1 MSDSEQGFIHLLSF
15 ALSWT
20 TFSTV
25 GYGHTYPQIN
35 DDAKC
40 YYLNMICSLE
50 SFVGVLYAGFSG
62 AILFGKVQ
70 SVYSKATVHFSE
82 LCVLRYGKGVRI
94 DVSDNEF
101 EEEADF
107 HREVTTSG
115 DLPLTS
121 SSEHKSKDRELFVS
135 AHSET
140 NYKISRES
148 YNGGYSPFPAVIF
161 RIANT
166 LHNIPNG
173 EIMNVSINCVGHIE
187 YKVHDN
193 IRSRFP
199 RLKIEPA
206 VLPIF
211 KRNAYIRHVLNHN
224 SPLLKHDIRRQIRHN
239 GNKWKQGTSYC
250 CKSIC
255 QRSSVNIYSPLLT
268 YSILSFQE
276 WNYPQF
282 IRSAMDFSNILI
294 TLEGTSNISKS
305 TVYAAKT
312 YDFREIKIGW
322 QFVAMRYVDTKK
334 DDKIRLDL
342 QLLNDVVR
350 QEGDEPVEDLFV

>member
-1 MSDSEQGFIHLLSF
+1 
-15 ALSWT
+15 
-20 TFSTV
+20 
-25 GYGHTYPQIN
+25 
-35 DDAKC
+35 
-40 YYLNMICSLE
+40 MICSLE

-70 SVYSKATVHFSE
+70 SVYSKATVQFSD

-107 HREVTTSG
+107 HREVTNSG

-187 YKVHDN
+187 YKVRDN

-199 RLKIEPA
+199 PLKIEPA

-211 KRNAYIRHVLNHN
+211 KRNAYIRHVLNQN
-224 SPLLKHDIRRQIRHN
+224 SPLLKHDVRRQIRHN
-239 GNKWKQGTSYC
+239 GNKWK
-250 CKSIC
+250 
-255 QRSSVNIYSPLLT
+255 
-268 YSILSFQE
+268 QE